1 MKSPKRDLLRFL
13 KKLGYKNFLSEKTEN
28 MRYTKPLEDL
38 IEEFRKFPT
47 IGPKSAQ
54 RMAFTLLKKSP
65 EQVEKFARIIKEAK
79 ERIKYCSRC
88 FNLTSEIICEI
99 CQDQRRDNKQICIVE
114 SVKDLIAMERTHE
127 YRGIYHVLGGL
138 ISPMEGISADDLN
151 LSNFTTR
158 LQLELEEM
166 NQEDKLEII
175 LAISLS
181 TEGEATMLY
190 IKRLISQLSDPR
202 LRLTRLAHGLP
213 VGADLDYAD
222 ESTLARAFQ
231 ARVLA

>member
-1 MKSPKRDLLRFL
+1 
-13 KKLGYKNFLSEKTEN
+13 

-54 RMAFTLLKKSP
+54 RMAFALLKRSP
-65 EQVEKFARIIKEAK
+65 EQVEKFARILCDAK
-79 ERIKYCSRC
+79 EHIKYCSKC
-88 FNLTSEIICEI
+88 FNLTNSVICEI
-99 CQDQRRDNKQICIVE
+99 CEDLRRDPKQICVVE
-114 SVKDLIAMERTHE
+114 SVKDLVALERTHE
-127 YRGIYHVLGGL
+127 YRGLYHVLGGV
-138 ISPMEGISADDLN
+138 ISPLDGISADDLN
-151 LSNFTTR
+151 LNQLTCR
-158 LQLELEEM
+158 LKLELDGLQADEAI
-166 NQEDKLEII
+166 EIV

-190 IKRLISQLSDPR
+190 LKRLISQLGDSR
-202 LRLTRLAHGLP
+202 IKLTRLAHGLP

-222 ESTLARAFQ
+222 ETTLARALQ